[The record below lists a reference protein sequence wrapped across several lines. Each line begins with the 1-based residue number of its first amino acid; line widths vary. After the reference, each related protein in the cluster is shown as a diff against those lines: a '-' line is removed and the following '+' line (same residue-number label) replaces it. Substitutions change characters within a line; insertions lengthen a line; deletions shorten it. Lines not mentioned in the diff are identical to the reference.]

1 MAKAIFRFLRGELN
15 GFYIN
20 ALHNTLNSF
29 TEETKQFFID
39 FNAQQVAEGKI
50 SNETLYNLGKFAS
63 VFLPRTPISESKSA
77 VYMTD
82 SEIVDEEEYSERGLY
97 NTESETFEFVHTE
110 PDIETP
116 DINTLATTTK
126 RSSLVGD
133 ETVQGY
139 ISEDETDVLDDNGS
153 VKADKISTEPPQDKA
168 YSDFYGNQFLFLSEN
183 NISYETISPELFF
196 ELFRTIQ
203 WIRYNGS
210 SLASLVKI
218 IEILCPDGLIKIR
231 GIESAP
237 NTSVV
242 YVRYTY
248 NPASAELTN
257 KEQRYSLFTYIVNM
271 KFKQVILIED

>member
-29 TEETKQFFID
+29 TEETKQFLID

-97 NTESETFEFVHTE
+97 NTENEAFEFVHTG

-133 ETVQGY
+133 EPVQGY

-153 VKADKISTEPPQDKA
+153 VKADKISSEPPQNKA

-183 NISYETISPELFF
+183 NASYETISPDLFF

-218 IEILCPDGLIKIR
+218 IEILCPDGLIKIKE
-231 GIESAP
+231 IESAP
-237 NTSVV
+237 NTGVV

-271 KFKQVILIED
+271 KFKQIILIED